1 MDLYKKIKPV
11 LFYPFAKIGNVSIS
25 IATIF
30 KIVVLFIIGFFI
42 LRLSRKKITAFL
54 EKKTKLSLGA
64 ISSITTLSY
73 YFCLILLV
81 LIVLSTAGI
90 NLSQLS
96 ILIGALGIGIGF
108 GLQTIA
114 NNFISGLI
122 ILIDRS
128 IKVGDIVELQDG
140 TMGIVKKLA
149 IRATVIRT
157 FDGNDIIVPNS
168 EFISSR
174 INTWTY
180 GDDWRRLTIPFGVSY
195 DADPEL
201 VKKIAIEAAREVSIT
216 KEDED
221 HPIQVW
227 FEGFGDNSLN
237 FSIKVWCRI
246 NQLTR
251 IRMGLHSDYY
261 FVLFKK
267 LKEANIEIP
276 YPQRDLH
283 IKSWPNDLIDFLRGK
298 EKNKN

>member
-237 FSIKVWCRI
+237 FSLKVWCRI
-246 NQLTR
+246 GQLRDDIKTG
-251 IRMGLHSDYY
+251 ILSDYY
-261 FVLFKK
+261 FTLFKK
-267 LKEANIEIP
+267 LKKANISIP

-283 IKSWPNDLIDFLRGK
+283 IKSLSDELINLL
-298 EKNKN
+298 KNKKT